1 MARFDLPALSTG
13 ALMNLSRLATSLLF
27 ATAVATSAAP
37 AFAESAAP
45 NPRAIVAENI
55 SPADFAATVA
65 ALRTQLAADGWTLLA
80 EIDLGARIAK
90 RGTQLP
96 GGLVILELASGGS
109 TIPLLKNEATRYVA
123 GLMPCSVSVYG
134 LDDGRVVVSRMN
146 AGMLAD
152 MMEPKVGTVLKQ
164 SAARLDASIAAA
176 LDKAGR

>member
-1 MARFDLPALSTG
+1 MKI
-13 ALMNLSRLATSLLF
+13 SRLLTTLFF
-27 ATAVATSAAP
+27 ATAIATSAAP
-37 AFAESAAP
+37 AFAESAVP
-45 NPRAIVAENI
+45 DPRAVVVENV

-65 ALRTQLAADGWTLLA
+65 ALKSQFAADGWTLLA

-152 MMEPKVGTVLKQ
+152 MTEPKVGAVLKQ
-164 SAARLDASIAAA
+164 AAARLDASIAAA
-176 LDKAGR
+176 LANAGR